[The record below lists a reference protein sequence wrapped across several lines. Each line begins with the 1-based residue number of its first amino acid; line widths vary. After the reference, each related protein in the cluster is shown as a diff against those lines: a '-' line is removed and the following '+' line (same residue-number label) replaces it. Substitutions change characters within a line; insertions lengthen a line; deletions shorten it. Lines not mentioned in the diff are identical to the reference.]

1 MVLGFLCSKRIC
13 YCTLGYPHQLQ
24 SHRARAQFEEEV
36 ARVEALLKDPR
47 LIRVPEGSTVQVVVP
62 KVAAPP
68 TPAVVVV
75 VGDGV
80 GGGEGEEML
89 LSAQTKRAAMQR
101 KAAAV
106 SMVAEDYAR
115 RFESGDLVV
124 RFLHF
129 F

>member
-1 MVLGFLCSKRIC
+1 M
-13 YCTLGYPHQLQ
+13 
-24 SHRARAQFEEEV
+24 
-36 ARVEALLKDPR
+36 ARVEALLKDPW
-47 LIRVPEGSTVQVVVP
+47 LIRVPERSTVQVAVP
-62 KVAAPP
+62 KVVAPP
-68 TPAVVVV
+68 APAVVAV

-80 GGGEGEEML
+80 GGEGEEML

-124 RFLHF
+124 RFMHLF
-129 F
+129 SLIFCLFTEFYLFLS

>member
-1 MVLGFLCSKRIC
+1 M
-13 YCTLGYPHQLQ
+13 
-24 SHRARAQFEEEV
+24 
-36 ARVEALLKDPR
+36 ARVEALLKDPW
-47 LIRVPEGSTVQVVVP
+47 LIRVPERSTVQVAVP
-62 KVAAPP
+62 KVVAPQA
-68 TPAVVVV
+68 PAVVAV

-80 GGGEGEEML
+80 GGEGEEML

-124 RFLHF
+124 RFMHLF
-129 F
+129 SLIFCLFTEFYLFLS